1 MCVCLKTK
9 GSNRFDRT
17 IEATCEVDL
26 NLSNKLPFPSASF
39 ILSGEWTGKS
49 SKRASP
55 GHFRCHSDGWRG
67 YHRKIDP
74 CFFLSKI
81 ARNPLTVTQTIGTQG
96 HLFPWFSMF
105 FPWCHKKL
113 DSLTLTFPSCV
124 TLTFP
129 SGKKNSLWLQVC
141 SKNVFPRKAYPAINS
156 QIERLGFA

>member
-26 NLSNKLPFPSASF
+26 NLSNKLPFPFASF

-113 DSLTLTFPSCV
+113 DSLTSTVCYLDFSFGEKKLSLTPSLFEKC
-124 TLTFP
+124 LP
-129 SGKKNSLWLQVC
+129 KKSLSC
-141 SKNVFPRKAYPAINS
+141 N
-156 QIERLGFA
+156 